1 MDILL
6 VKIAAITL
14 LISSFRK
21 KIHVIFCMKIF
32 CMKNV
37 RFATGSSQGV
47 TIFQKFLAEMCDSA
61 CGELSELS
69 KLPLSQLPEE
79 KFSAKK
85 YFSEEQKFLVLRKQ
99 SVANQARG
107 KSKFC
112 IPPRPNEGP
121 IGIG

>member
-1 MDILL
+1 
-6 VKIAAITL
+6 
-14 LISSFRK
+14 
-21 KIHVIFCMKIF
+21 
-32 CMKNV
+32 
-37 RFATGSSQGV
+37 
-47 TIFQKFLAEMCDSA
+47 MCDLA

-69 KLPLSQLPEE
+69 KFPLSQLPEE

-99 SVANQARG
+99 SVANQERG

-112 IPPRPNEGP
+112 IPPRLNEGP